1 MSKFI
6 KDYIGLNGTYPPET
20 TILMCEKND
29 IYVPFRYIPYL
40 NKDTNIKSNY
50 EFFINHYTTAN
61 IVIDSR
67 MVKTI
72 TYIANTIDDILIYN
86 INNNEVISLTQFVMD
101 KTSSS
106 KILNIQECTNIL
118 NLFVFIN
125 FFCNNKPSWNCDIAL
140 NLLNNTKSSIPSS
153 FSIPYIY
160 KYIISC
166 SQNIKS
172 DTKIRKLK
180 NINIQEYIKIQDN
193 IKPFNENIDDII
205 HSIKNL
211 KDIDINYILL

>member
-6 KDYIGLNGTYPPET
+6 KDYIGLNGTYSPEN

-29 IYVPFRYIPYL
+29 IYVPFKYSVYL

-50 EFFINHYTTAN
+50 DFFINHYTSSN

-67 MVKTI
+67 MIKTI

-106 KILNIQECTNIL
+106 KILNIQECINIL

-140 NLLNNTKSSIPSS
+140 NLLNNTKSSIPNS

-166 SQNIKS
+166 NQNTKN
-172 DTKIRKLK
+172 DVKIRKLK
-180 NINIQEYIKIQDN
+180 NINIQECIRIQDN
-193 IKPFNENIDDII
+193 IKPFKENIDDII